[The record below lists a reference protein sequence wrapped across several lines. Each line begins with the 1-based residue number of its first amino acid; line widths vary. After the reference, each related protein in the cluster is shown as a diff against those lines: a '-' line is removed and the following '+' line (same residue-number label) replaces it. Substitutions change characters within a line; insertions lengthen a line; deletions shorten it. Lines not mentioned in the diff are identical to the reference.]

1 MPRDQAKADCWPS
14 PIARWEGM
22 TMKVFNRENWDAAN
36 ERLTYFLR
44 ELADDG
50 YPGDLIA
57 DVTMAAGVVLIDE
70 VFGREALVRHLGRL
84 ALTAMDPKAD
94 MVTGP
99 KFLQ

>member
-1 MPRDQAKADCWPS
+1 MAMKAYD
-14 PIARWEGM
+14 
-22 TMKVFNRENWDAAN
+22 RENWAAAN

-57 DVTMAAGVVLIDE
+57 DVTMGAGVALIDE
-70 VFGREALVRHLGRL
+70 VFGRETLVRHLGRL
-84 ALTAMDPKAD
+84 AVTAMDPKAD

-99 KFLQ
+99 KFLH

>member
-1 MPRDQAKADCWPS
+1 
-14 PIARWEGM
+14 M

-36 ERLTYFLR
+36 ERLTFLR

-70 VFGREALVRHLGRL
+70 VFGGEALVRHLGRF

>member
-1 MPRDQAKADCWPS
+1 
-14 PIARWEGM
+14 
-22 TMKVFNRENWDAAN
+22 MKVFNRENWDAAN

-50 YPGDLIA
+50 YPDNLIA

-70 VFGREALVRHLGRL
+70 VFGREALVRHICRL
-84 ALTAMDPKAD
+84 ALTAIDPKAN

>member
-1 MPRDQAKADCWPS
+1 
-14 PIARWEGM
+14 
-22 TMKVFNRENWDAAN
+22 MKVFNRENWDAAN

-50 YPGDLIA
+50 YPDNLIA
-57 DVTMAAGVVLIDE
+57 DVTMAAGLVLIDD
-70 VFGREALVRHLGRL
+70 VFGREALVRHLCRL
-84 ALTAMDPKAD
+84 ALTAIDPKAN

>member
-1 MPRDQAKADCWPS
+1 
-14 PIARWEGM
+14 M

-50 YPGDLIA
+50 YRGDLIA

-70 VFGREALVRHLGRL
+70 VFGREALVPHLGRL
-84 ALTAMDPKAD
+84 ALTAMDPRAN

>member
-1 MPRDQAKADCWPS
+1 
-14 PIARWEGM
+14 
-22 TMKVFNRENWDAAN
+22 MKVFNRENWDAAN
-36 ERLTYFLR
+36 EQLTYFLR

-50 YPGDLIA
+50 YPDNLIA

-70 VFGREALVRHLGRL
+70 VFGREALVRHLCQL
-84 ALTAMDPKAD
+84 ALTAIDPKAN